1 MESNSVPQQSL
12 NLNRPEVLC
21 LPAITGLAKIF
32 TKNISAIVLTGTTYD
47 VHLSSGTIFS
57 VELDLLNNLPSDL
70 KDLEDELPS
79 FYDNM
84 DGKTDNFHDFE
95 QVKEMVDTGE
105 LEIVGVNKHDDDCSD
120 GCVCG
125 LDPTYNQYD
134 DDDFDVHDDVTER
147 YIIGEDEEID
157 AMILPAE
164 SGFFKE
170 DTEDVVEDSTFVC
183 SRSGK
188 TAHFDRGFLVPSVGM
203 VHEDYMTKED
213 LEEWDRHNAIQ
224 NPDSYSK
231 EQLKE
236 WGLLNPI
243 EDTAEEVVE
252 SEPSQSDDDFMSPE
266 VLAHLMGGGS
276 IELQD
281 GKFVIRGEEE

>member
-1 MESNSVPQQSL
+1 LQQAVLFDLVIKELVVSPLMESNSKPQQKL

-21 LPAITGLAKIF
+21 LPATTGLAKIF

-47 VHLSSGTIFS
+47 VHLSSGTIFT
-57 VELDLLNNLPSDL
+57 VELNLPSDL
-70 KDLEDELPS
+70 KNLEDELAS

-134 DDDFDVHDDVTER
+134 DEDAGHITDEDVKD
-147 YIIGEDEEID
+147 DEE
-157 AMILPAE
+157 PASE
-164 SGFFKE
+164 AEFFEE
-170 DTEDVVEDSTFVC
+170 DTEDVVED
-183 SRSGK
+183 
-188 TAHFDRGFLVPSVGM
+188 
-203 VHEDYMTKED
+203 
-213 LEEWDRHNAIQ
+213 
-224 NPDSYSK
+224 
-231 EQLKE
+231 
-236 WGLLNPI
+236 
-243 EDTAEEVVE
+243 TAEHTVLQIEVVE
-252 SEPSQSDDDFMSPE
+252 SEPSQRDDDFMSPE

-281 GKFVIRGEEE
+281 GKFVIGD

>member
-1 MESNSVPQQSL
+1 MESNSVPQQSP

-21 LPAITGLAKIF
+21 LPATTGLAKIF

-47 VHLSSGTIFS
+47 VHLSSGTIFT
-57 VELDLLNNLPSDL
+57 VELNLPSDL
-70 KDLEDELPS
+70 KNLEDELAS

-84 DGKTDNFHDFE
+84 DGKTDNFHE
-95 QVKEMVDTGE
+95 IVDTGE

-125 LDPTYNQYD
+125 LDSLQNQYD
-134 DDDFDVHDDVTER
+134 DYDFDVHDDVTER
-147 YIIGEDEEID
+147 YVISEDEEPASD
-157 AMILPAE
+157 AE
-164 SGFFKE
+164 FFEE
-170 DTEDVVEDSTFVC
+170 DTEDVV
-183 SRSGK
+183 
-188 TAHFDRGFLVPSVGM
+188 
-203 VHEDYMTKED
+203 
-213 LEEWDRHNAIQ
+213 
-224 NPDSYSK
+224 
-231 EQLKE
+231 
-236 WGLLNPI
+236 

-281 GKFVIRGEEE
+281 GKFVIGEDEE

>member
-1 MESNSVPQQSL
+1 MESNSVPQQSP

-21 LPAITGLAKIF
+21 LPATTGLAKIF

-47 VHLSSGTIFS
+47 VHLSSGTIFT
-57 VELDLLNNLPSDL
+57 VELNLPSDL
-70 KDLEDELPS
+70 KNLEDELAS

-84 DGKTDNFHDFE
+84 DGKTDNFHE
-95 QVKEMVDTGE
+95 IVDTGE

-125 LDPTYNQYD
+125 LDSLQNQYD
-134 DDDFDVHDDVTER
+134 DYDFDVHDDVTEK
-147 YIIGEDEEID
+147 YVISEDEEPASD
-157 AMILPAE
+157 AE
-164 SGFFKE
+164 FFEE
-170 DTEDVVEDSTFVC
+170 DTEDVV
-183 SRSGK
+183 
-188 TAHFDRGFLVPSVGM
+188 
-203 VHEDYMTKED
+203 
-213 LEEWDRHNAIQ
+213 
-224 NPDSYSK
+224 
-231 EQLKE
+231 
-236 WGLLNPI
+236 

-281 GKFVIRGEEE
+281 GKFVIGEDEE